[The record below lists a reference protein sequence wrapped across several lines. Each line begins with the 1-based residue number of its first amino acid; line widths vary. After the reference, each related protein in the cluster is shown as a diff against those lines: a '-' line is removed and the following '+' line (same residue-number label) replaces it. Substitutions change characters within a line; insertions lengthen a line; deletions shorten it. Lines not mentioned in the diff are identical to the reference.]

1 MITRIHGATSTL
13 AANPRKKKHN
23 PRRRKAHKRNPGVMS
38 LLGGKR
44 RKARKARKAR
54 NPGLMSMLGLKKAR
68 KSRKGHARKRNPHYA
83 RKARNPGSMLVIAG
97 VPVVEMAIGSVAAIG
112 VGHLVDA
119 LVAKYAAGVKS
130 SLGPAGDVLG
140 EVATAGLAAL
150 AYKKLAKTQMHK
162 DIAKYAFIGAVF
174 QTISKLTEAP
184 IKGAVDKLLPSG
196 LKGYNGG
203 DTNGGLYFDPY
214 NATAAVGG
222 SYGHL
227 PSVSGLYSNV
237 DTGAVAGAGLGLF
250 NAPSIYG

>member
-13 AANPRKKKHN
+13 AANPRRKKHN
-23 PRRRKAHKRNPGVMS
+23 PKRRKAHKRNPGVMS

-44 RKARKARKAR
+44 RKSRKSRKAR

-68 KSRKGHARKRNPHYA
+68 KTRRKAHKRNPSHRFA
-83 RKARNPGSMLVIAG
+83 RRAHKARNPGGLVIAG
-97 VPVVEMAIGSVAAIG
+97 VPVIEMAIGSVAAIG

-119 LVAKYAAGVKS
+119 LVDKYASGVKA

-162 DIAKYAFIGAVF
+162 DIAKYVFIGAVF
-174 QTISKLTEAP
+174 QTISKLTEKP
-184 IKGAVDKLLPSG
+184 IKSAVDKLLPGSV
-196 LKGYNGG
+196 KGYNGG
-203 DTNGGLYFDPY
+203 DTNGLYFDPY

-222 SYGHL
+222 AYQHL
-227 PSVSGLYSNV
+227 PSVAGMYANV
-237 DTGAVAGAGLGLF
+237 DTGSVAGAGLF

>member
-13 AANPRKKKHN
+13 AANPRRKKHN
-23 PRRRKAHKRNPGVMS
+23 PKRRKAHKRNPGLS
-38 LLGGKR
+38 LMGGKR
-44 RKARKARKAR
+44 RKARKSRKAR
-54 NPGLMSMLGLKKAR
+54 NPGIMSLLGLKKAR
-68 KSRKGHARKRNPHYA
+68 KSRRKAHKRNPSHRYA
-83 RKARNPGSMLVIAG
+83 RRAHKARNPGGLVIAG

-184 IKGAVDKLLPSG
+184 IKGAVDKLLPSV
-196 LKGYNGG
+196 KGYQGG
-203 DTNGGLYFDPY
+203 DTNGLYFDPY
-214 NATAAVGG
+214 NAQAAVGG
-222 SYGHL
+222 TYQHL
-227 PSVSGLYSNV
+227 PSVSGMYAQV
-237 DTGAVAGAGLGLF
+237 DTGAAAGLGLF